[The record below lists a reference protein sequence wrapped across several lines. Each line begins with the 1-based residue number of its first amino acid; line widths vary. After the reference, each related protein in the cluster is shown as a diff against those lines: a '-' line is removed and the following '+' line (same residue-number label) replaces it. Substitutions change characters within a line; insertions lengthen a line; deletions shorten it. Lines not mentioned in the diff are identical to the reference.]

1 LDRFK
6 RFVLITTI
14 HRYPYEE
21 VTISEVS
28 GEKKRLCE
36 IPWDIIFFDEASMI
50 PVTYSAFAVYQN
62 ESVDSKSPD
71 YIFAGDPLQILLL
84 LIFQMKIFLMISQ
97 EEENIY
103 TLIELNTFDPLKQ
116 KEIPK
121 FGHQI

>member
-1 LDRFK
+1 M
-6 RFVLITTI
+6 ITTI